1 MVQKPAQNCA
11 GVSWDATW
19 FSIGSN
25 ATPTTQHVA
34 EKVHTLNKL
43 FCAATACLRALKD
56 LLYFPDECISALLK
70 GERTLT
76 RKVI

>member
-1 MVQKPAQNCA
+1 MVQKSVQNYA

-19 FSIGSN
+19 FSIGFN

-43 FCAATACLRALKD
+43 FCGATACLRASED
-56 LLYFPDECISALLK
+56 LLYLPSEHISALFE

-76 RKVI
+76 QKVI